1 MSRSRIISA
10 LSIPALVA
18 VLMAHPDVARA
29 DTRGVEVTCG
39 AGQTASVQTVGNAY
53 RVRCIDSGYVASRG
67 AASAPVARRVAYT
80 QRPATRY
87 VYVEKPR
94 RSWKKSAVIIG
105 GSTAAGAGVGKLVG
119 GSAKKGAVIGGVGG
133 VVYDLATRNK

>member
-10 LSIPALVA
+10 LSIPAFVAALLV
-18 VLMAHPDVARA
+18 HPVVARA

-39 AGQTASVQTVGNAY
+39 AGQTASVQVIGNGY
-53 RVRCIDSGYVASRG
+53 RVRCIDSASVASRG
-67 AASAPVARRVAYT
+67 TAYAPSARRVAYT

-87 VYVEKPR
+87 VYVERPR
-94 RSWKKSAVIIG
+94 RSWKKSAAIIG

-133 VVYDLATRNK
+133 VVYDLATRNR

>member
-1 MSRSRIISA
+1 MSHSRIISGMC
-10 LSIPALVA
+10 IPSLVA
-18 VLMAHPDVARA
+18 VILAHPAVARA

-39 AGQTASVQTVGNAY
+39 AGQTASVQVIGNGY
-53 RVRCIDSGYVASRG
+53 RVRCIDSASVASRG
-67 AASAPVARRVAYT
+67 TAYAPSARRVAYT

-87 VYVEKPR
+87 VYVERPR
-94 RSWKKSAVIIG
+94 RSWKKSAAIIG